1 MAEEQNLKTVALRY
15 LSTPATT
22 VPCERLFS
30 LAGNIVTQKRASLL
44 PDNVEKLVC
53 MASWQINKD
62 GLQELE
68 NV

>member
-1 MAEEQNLKTVALRY
+1 MKTVALRY
-15 LSTPATT
+15 LGTPAHQLLTT